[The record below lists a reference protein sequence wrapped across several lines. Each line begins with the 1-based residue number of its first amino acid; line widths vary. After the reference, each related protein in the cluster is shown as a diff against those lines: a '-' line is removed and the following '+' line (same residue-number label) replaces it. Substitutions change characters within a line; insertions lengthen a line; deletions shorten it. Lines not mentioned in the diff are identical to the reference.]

1 MKQLAAV
8 TLVGL
13 LLVSSARAGHAQGIA
28 LGVVGGVNIA
38 TLSVEDEETD
48 INMKAGMRAGA
59 HLSID
64 VTPQFGIILEA
75 LYSQKG
81 ATATEEGVDI
91 GFHIDYVEF
100 PLFAKFMIPTNE
112 AGTAVVHLAAGPTVG
127 LEIDCKVKG
136 EQGGVSVTLD
146 CDDVGADTKN
156 LDFGVA
162 ALAGIEVQAGPGAVM
177 FDVGYN
183 LGIMDINDAGD
194 GSIKNRNL
202 YFQAGYKFPLGPN

>member
-8 TLVGL
+8 AVVGL

-28 LGVVGGVNIA
+28 LGVVGGVNVA
-38 TLSVEDEETD
+38 TLSIEDEETD
-48 INMKAGMRAGA
+48 INMKVGMRAGL
-59 HLSID
+59 HLSVD
-64 VTPQFGIILEA
+64 VSPQFGIILEA

-81 ATATEEGVDI
+81 ATATEGGVDI
-91 GFHIDYVEF
+91 GFHLDYVEF
-100 PLFAKFMIPTNE
+100 PLFAKFMIPTNQS
-112 AGTAVVHLAAGPTVG
+112 GTAVVHLAAGPTVG
-127 LEIDCKVKG
+127 LEFDCTLKG
-136 EQGGVSVTLD
+136 EEGGISLTVD
-146 CDDVGADTKN
+146 CDEYGIDTKN

-202 YFQAGYKFPLGPN
+202 YFQAGYKLTLGSK